1 MISKKNLVLLG
12 MMGVG
17 KTAVGKLLAKKL
29 NLQFFDIDQI
39 IEKESKSK
47 INEIFEKK
55 GEKYFREKEE
65 MISLNYLKKPNCVIS
80 LGGGAFINKNIRQ
93 KVITTSRSFW
103 LTTSTLILKSR
114 LKLNNKRPLINNIGI
129 DNIDNLINERNK
141 FYSLANHKI
150 DCEKL
155 NLNEISNII
164 IKLNENKKN

>member
-39 IEKESKSK
+39 IEKESKLK
-47 INEIFEKK
+47 IKEIFEQK

-65 MISLNYLKKPNCVIS
+65 IISLNYLKKTNCVIS

-93 KVITTSRSFW
+93 KVMMKSKSFW

-129 DNIDNLINERNK
+129 NNIDNLINERNK

-155 NLNEISNII
+155 TLNEISNII

>member
-65 MISLNYLKKPNCVIS
+65 MTSLNYLKRPNCVIS

>member
-129 DNIDNLINERNK
+129 DKIDNLINERNK

>member
-39 IEKESKSK
+39 IEKESKLK
-47 INEIFEKK
+47 IKEIFEQK

-65 MISLNYLKKPNCVIS
+65 IISLNYLKKTNCVIS

-93 KVITTSRSFW
+93 KVMMKSKSFW

-129 DNIDNLINERNK
+129 SNIDNLINERNK

-155 NLNEISNII
+155 TLNEISNII

>member
-65 MISLNYLKKPNCVIS
+65 MISLNYLKRPNCVIS

-129 DNIDNLINERNK
+129 DKIDNLINERNK

>member
-29 NLQFFDIDQI
+29 NFQFFDIDQI
-39 IEKESKSK
+39 IENESKLK
-47 INEIFEKK
+47 IKEIFEQK

-65 MISLNYLKKPNCVIS
+65 IISLNYIKKNNCVIS

-93 KVITTSRSFW
+93 KVMEKSKSFW

-155 NLNEISNII
+155 TLNEISNII
-164 IKLNENKKN
+164 IKINEN